1 MIAALE
7 TVAYTH
13 YSDLD
18 VEPVSVAER
27 IAFFNETR
35 HSFGRSALLLS
46 GGATLGMYHIGVIKA
61 LYEQDLLPRVISG
74 ASAGSFV
81 SAMLAVRTD
90 DELTVRN
97 LPLPWITF
105 FSFRRLQLTC
115 EPHTSICAGLLPF

>member
-1 MIAALE
+1 VIAALE

-18 VEPVSVAER
+18 MEPVSLAER

-90 DELTVRN
+90 DELTVCN
-97 LPLPWITF
+97 LPPSRT
-105 FSFRRLQLTC
+105 SFRLLQLTC
-115 EPHTSICAGLLPF
+115 DPHTSVCAGLLQF